1 MTGAAVTACASIMI
15 AVMAYWLNHRG
26 EIRRSLKQERIDRVS
41 RQLECLYGPL
51 LVLAET
57 NEKAWKEYCRNY
69 DVPDGRTRQ
78 TGYAPLSEQDDAR
91 WRTWAEMVFA
101 PNARKM
107 REVITARGDLIIGE
121 ETPTVVL
128 DFCAHAVTFDALL
141 ADWQEVGPSKSTLIR
156 HPGDDFLR
164 YVRESYRSLR
174 EEQAILL
181 EAANESRQVDS
192 GSITE

>member
-69 DVPDGRTRQ
+69 DVPDGRARQ
-78 TGYAPLSEQDDAR
+78 AGCAPLSEQDDAR
-91 WRTWAEMVFA
+91 WRTWVEMVFA

-121 ETPTVVL
+121 KTPTVVL
-128 DFCAHAVTFDALL
+128 DFCAHAATFDALL

-156 HPGDDFLR
+156 HPGEDFLR

-181 EAANESRQVDS
+181 KAANESRQVDS